1 MAKKKKRKKKR
12 KVPYS
17 LHTIRYVR
25 FLVCLTLFT
34 AIVGV
39 LLTAYRCFG

>member
-34 AIVGV
+34 AIIGV
-39 LLTAYRCFG
+39 LLTAYRCFN

>member
-1 MAKKKKRKKKR
+1 MAKKKKRKKKH

-34 AIVGV
+34 AIIGV
-39 LLTAYRCFG
+39 LLTAYRCF